1 MIRAGANLLRL
12 RAAGSTVG
20 LVPKVSYR
28 AALAVPE
35 FRALFAAA
43 ATAITAQVVS
53 SVVLTVLVFDRTRS
67 PLLSAATF
75 TLGFLPFLVTGTVLS
90 GVVDRVPPRR
100 LLASCTLGSA
110 GLTAVMA
117 LPGTPVA
124 GMFALLVGTGTLS
137 GFGNAAQA
145 ALVRSV
151 VPEAAYVPARSLV
164 RIAVQGAQLGGNP
177 IGGLLFITLSAS
189 GSFLAS
195 AALLAVAAVL
205 ARFGIRSHP
214 ATGPADGTAL
224 LRDSLRGVRN
234 VFAQARLRRL
244 MLLGWLVPTFSV
256 APEALA
262 APYIAGRGA
271 SPALVGWWLAA
282 LPIGII
288 TGDLIG
294 VTFLSARRQRLLV
307 GAAAAASFV
316 PYLVFAATPPIAVAL
331 PLLAVSGT
339 CSMYSLGLDG
349 MVRQAAPE
357 HLFARA
363 MAVNSA
369 GLLTLQALGFAFAG
383 ALGAVVGPGAAIAIA
398 GVCGIVAVACLHPR
412 AIAAAAATV
421 S

>member
-1 MIRAGANLLRL
+1 MPRL
-12 RAAGSTVG
+12 
-20 LVPKVSYR
+20 SYR

-43 ATAITAQVVS
+43 ATAITAQVIS

-75 TLGFLPFLVTGTVLS
+75 SLGFLPFLVTGTVLS

-110 GLTAVMA
+110 SLTAVMA
-117 LPGTPVA
+117 LPGIPVV
-124 GMFALLVGTGTLS
+124 GLLALLVGTGTLS

-177 IGGLLFITLSAS
+177 VGGLLFVTLSAS
-189 GSFLAS
+189 GSFLAG
-195 AALLAVAAVL
+195 AALLAVAAAL
-205 ARFGIRSHP
+205 ARFGIRSRP
-214 ATGPADGTAL
+214 AAGAADGTAL
-224 LRDSLRGVRN
+224 LRDSLLGVRN

-244 MLLGWLVPTFSV
+244 MLLGWLVPAFSV

-271 SPALVGWWLAA
+271 SAVYVGWWLAA
-282 LPIGII
+282 LPVGII

-316 PYLVFAATPPIAVAL
+316 PYVVFAATPPIAVAL

-339 CSMYSLGLDG
+339 CGLYSLGLDG

-383 ALGAVVGPGAAIAIA
+383 ALGAAAGPGPAIAIA
-398 GVCGIVAVACLHPR
+398 GTCGIVAVACLRPR
-412 AIAAAAATV
+412 AVAGAAAAAPQAGQLAD
-421 S
+421 